1 MQGTAN
7 QTKYLCERS
16 QRVEVVFSRGV
27 LFLQVSTE
35 DAHVRLERSKN
46 ECSLCKYGE
55 TVLTMRICQT
65 NPRVSPEFSLSF
77 AALAPELLR
86 GYHTNT
92 TLKHKK

>member
-1 MQGTAN
+1 MHGTGK
-7 QTKYLCERS
+7 QTKYFCERS
-16 QRVEVVFSRGV
+16 QRVEIILSRGV

-35 DAHVRLERSKN
+35 YAHVRFERSKN
-46 ECSLCKYGE
+46 EFSLCKYGK

-65 NPRVSPEFSLSF
+65 NPRVSREFSPLS